1 MRGPCLHAHH
11 LKNAMV
17 LIMHTTTAATAVY
30 IVILGSDVAI
40 LQVRK
45 AHCIKPIKYRK
56 YLYFVSSKALPRNCS
71 NGDLRL
77 TDGDSEFNGRVDVCY
92 GNQWGTVCG
101 DNSWTSD
108 TSGAST
114 VCKQLGYSPIN
125 ATPFE
130 LSLPRS
136 GSHYLLLS
144 AVHCDARV
152 TRLIDC
158 FHDPFNSSYCSY
170 GAAGVSCKGNQVH
183 F

>member
-1 MRGPCLHAHH
+1 MLSH
-11 LKNAMV
+11 
-17 LIMHTTTAATAVY
+17 
-30 IVILGSDVAI
+30 
-40 LQVRK
+40 
-45 AHCIKPIKYRK
+45 
-56 YLYFVSSKALPRNCS
+56 KALPLNCS

-77 TDGDSEFNGRVDVCY
+77 TDGDSEFNGRVEVCY

-114 VCKQLGYSPIN
+114 VCKQVGYSPIN
-125 ATPFE
+125 ATPFA

-170 GAAGVSCKGNQVH
+170 GAAGVSCEGNQSAFLKDILNNWCVISNKQH
-183 F
+183 K